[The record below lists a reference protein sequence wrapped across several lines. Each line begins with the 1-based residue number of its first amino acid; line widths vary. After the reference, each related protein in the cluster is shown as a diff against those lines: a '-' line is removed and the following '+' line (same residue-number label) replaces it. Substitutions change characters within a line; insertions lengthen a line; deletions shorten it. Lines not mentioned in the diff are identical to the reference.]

1 MKIFIINLKRSV
13 ERRQHADAT
22 MAAQNVDYSF
32 FDAVDGNQAHPLF
45 NDYDYKKRLW
55 LTSGKM
61 PSKGELGCYA
71 SHYLLWMKCISLNEP
86 IIILED
92 DFIIKENFHEH
103 MDLLE
108 QKTREYGFLRI
119 QAPIRGKMHLVDS
132 GEKHSIHLMEDNFGG
147 AVGYTISPQ
156 AAANLVKHRWSL
168 PVDCYIGLPFI
179 HGISSF
185 LYEPSI
191 IEPNYESPTT
201 VQTGMSA
208 SKWYRKPSR
217 ELYSLYKK
225 IMLSFCFNKTKQSH
239 K

>member
-13 ERRQHADAT
+13 ERRQNADAK

-32 FDAVDGNQAHPLF
+32 FDAVDGNQDHPLF

-119 QAPIRGKMHLVDS
+119 QAPIRGRMHLVDS
-132 GEKHSIHLMEDNFGG
+132 GAKHSIHLMEDNFGLTG
-147 AVGYTISPQ
+147 GYAISPQ
-156 AAANLVKHRWSL
+156 AASALIKHRWSL
-168 PVDCYIGLPFI
+168 PVDCFIGLPFI
-179 HGISSF
+179 HGVASF
-185 LYEPSI
+185 IYEPYI
-191 IEPNYESPTT
+191 IEQTSDFPTT
-201 VQTGMSA
+201 IQTSMPS
-208 SKWYRKPSR
+208 SKWYRKPTR
-217 ELYSLYKK
+217 ELYSIYKK
-225 IMLSFCFNKTKQSH
+225 IMISFYFNKTTKKH